1 MFSCRRKKVKQNML
15 EQKFEE
21 YGPLEKIIISIKH
34 TQVKIYIYIYICKDR
49 EVENTLRNNS
59 IFKQNKLSLV
69 NYKESTIH
77 YIAL

>member
-34 TQVKIYIYIYICKDR
+34 TRVKKKKKYIYIYIYIFVKIER
-49 EVENTLRNNS
+49 
-59 IFKQNKLSLV
+59 
-69 NYKESTIH
+69 
-77 YIAL
+77 